1 MLDFFNLV
9 ADKFQSLGNSI
20 IQSLP
25 GSPVQ
30 WLAANPT
37 IQKYLGWVNWFIPIQ
52 SIVAVYEGWL
62 VCIVI
67 YYVVQVIL
75 RWLKIIE

>member
-1 MLDFFNLV
+1 MDFFNAV
-9 ADKFQSLGNSI
+9 ADKFQELGNSI
-20 IQSLP
+20 IEFLP
-25 GSPVQ
+25 VSPVQ
-30 WLAANPT
+30 WLAVNPT

-75 RWLKIIE
+75 RWAKVIE

>member
-1 MLDFFNLV
+1 MDFFNAV
-9 ADKFQSLGNSI
+9 ADKFQQLGNSI

-30 WLAANPT
+30 WIATNPT

-52 SIVAVYEGWL
+52 SIVAVYEVWL
-62 VCIVI
+62 VCILI
-67 YYVVQVIL
+67 YYMVQAIL
-75 RWLKIIE
+75 RWVKVIE